1 MLTAGRKIDDL
12 VPVAQRALE
21 RDNAL
26 SAHAQELCCP
36 EGAPLRV
43 VCGIRYARIEANLIE
58 APPSRR
64 TDCGSECNYIVIRKG
79 ISEGGTDRVEKIL
92 PVEEGDSALDGR
104 FAGQKGPS
112 KNNNPARAFRHVG
125 RGANSDPYYP
135 GATPQ
140 INPPI
145 ARKKPCLEGQFRRAQ
160 HALPRV
166 NQDASSASIRM
177 RRIAGAGGGRA

>member
-12 VPVAQRALE
+12 VSVAQRALE
-21 RDNAL
+21 RNNAL

-64 TDCGSECNYIVIRKG
+64 ADCSSECNYIVIRKG

-92 PVEEGDSALDGR
+92 PVEEGDSALERKRVEREPRYRRKEGEGR
-104 FAGQKGPS
+104 PHNDPHDAS
-112 KNNNPARAFRHVG
+112 RRRHVKADEAG
-125 RGANSDPYYP
+125 NLTHYYLLCSFR
-135 GATPQ
+135 A
-140 INPPI
+140 
-145 ARKKPCLEGQFRRAQ
+145 ARVLR
-160 HALPRV
+160 
-166 NQDASSASIRM
+166 DAV
-177 RRIAGAGGGRA
+177 